1 MKKTIQIQNPNII
14 KKDKEKTVISG
25 KTIAVSFSLVAC
37 LENLPQQFGFF
48 VETLKKIK
56 QDNYSRFELILVN
69 NSTSDE
75 ILQVIENDEIFKA
88 FQSQNMLKIIN
99 SDNNNTKT
107 QAIALGI
114 TEATKDNVLVFDYE
128 KLNNSFNIND
138 LFNQKKDLTDKIG
151 IPVFQQKEKQK
162 PNPYNF
168 SMVLGNKYL
177 LAYLFQN
184 ICKNSKDYRFAFN
197 YQLKQAEIEKV
208 DLEIFQNNPFSD
220 IKKPDFLTKRY
231 KNFANRI
238 NWYFIVPLKELKSKP
253 EKEFLP
259 KKLKESSVFRMLFAA
274 IAVITFLAM
283 PMMAYHTG
291 NSGDEDYYQYPQA
304 VKIYNYYTSFGA
316 DTSYT
321 NAGNAS
327 MEGMRDYGMS
337 FDTLTVFFNKI
348 FGIDNIFESRHA
360 MNALVGWLVFLFC
373 GLIAYRIANWRA
385 ALIVFFLMFFSPQ
398 FLGQTFNNPKDVP
411 FAMAY
416 VFSIYYIIRFLQQFP
431 KVEKRTAFYL
441 ALGIAMAISVRIGG
455 LLLLAYM
462 VMFFGLYFIF
472 SNKIKDLFTA
482 DNLGRLKKLAVYAFI
497 IGIAGYFMGLILW
510 PYALQSPIGNPMK
523 SLTTMTNFSASLR
536 QIFEGI
542 SIWSDK
548 VPSYYT
554 LKYIMI
560 ASPVSVIIGAI
571 IYLFLLKK
579 KDFQFFWAFMLFF
592 AFGFPIFYIVWKHSN
607 VYGGW
612 RHALFTY
619 PTLAVAAGL
628 GFNSLIE
635 VFKNKYLKIAG
646 GFLVIILTI
655 NPIIHTFKNHPYQY
669 VYFNE
674 LAGGVKK
681 AYGNYELD
689 YYFHSL
695 REATEWVKQNAV
707 KESDNTGKKIKVGA
721 WLTPPV
727 SYYLRKD
734 TAKFEVAFV
743 RYYER
748 GNVDWD
754 YAVFVNTGIN
764 PAQLKNGTWPP
775 KNAVHT
781 INVDGMPICTVLKRT
796 DKSDMMGSQA
806 LEKGDLET
814 AIPLLQKA
822 IGILPTNESALLNL
836 GDAFIKKQSLD
847 TALMYID
854 QLLKFDPELDNALNF
869 KAYIYLAKND
879 LDNSLQTA
887 NRIIKNNYK
896 YYFAYW
902 WAANALIRKNDAY
915 GAIKMLEQLLQQNQ
929 GFKPAY
935 QMLAQ
940 IYQQQGDMEKA
951 QNYANIANQLQ

>member
-1 MKKTIQIQNPNII
+1 M
-14 KKDKEKTVISG
+14 
-25 KTIAVSFSLVAC
+25 
-37 LENLPQQFGFF
+37 
-48 VETLKKIK
+48 
-56 QDNYSRFELILVN
+56 
-69 NSTSDE
+69 
-75 ILQVIENDEIFKA
+75 
-88 FQSQNMLKIIN
+88 
-99 SDNNNTKT
+99 
-107 QAIALGI
+107 
-114 TEATKDNVLVFDYE
+114 
-128 KLNNSFNIND
+128 
-138 LFNQKKDLTDKIG
+138 
-151 IPVFQQKEKQK
+151 
-162 PNPYNF
+162 
-168 SMVLGNKYL
+168 
-177 LAYLFQN
+177 
-184 ICKNSKDYRFAFN
+184 
-197 YQLKQAEIEKV
+197 
-208 DLEIFQNNPFSD
+208 
-220 IKKPDFLTKRY
+220 
-231 KNFANRI
+231 
-238 NWYFIVPLKELKSKP
+238 
-253 EKEFLP
+253 
-259 KKLKESSVFRMLFAA
+259 
-274 IAVITFLAM
+274 
-283 PMMAYHTG
+283 
-291 NSGDEDYYQYPQA
+291 
-304 VKIYNYYTSFGA
+304 
-316 DTSYT
+316 
-321 NAGNAS
+321 
-327 MEGMRDYGMS
+327 
-337 FDTLTVFFNKI
+337 
-348 FGIDNIFESRHA
+348 
-360 MNALVGWLVFLFC
+360 
-373 GLIAYRIANWRA
+373 
-385 ALIVFFLMFFSPQ
+385 
-398 FLGQTFNNPKDVP
+398 
-411 FAMAY
+411 
-416 VFSIYYIIRFLQQFP
+416 
-431 KVEKRTAFYL
+431 
-441 ALGIAMAISVRIGG
+441 
-455 LLLLAYM
+455 
-462 VMFFGLYFIF
+462 
-472 SNKIKDLFTA
+472 
-482 DNLGRLKKLAVYAFI
+482 
-497 IGIAGYFMGLILW
+497 
-510 PYALQSPIGNPMK
+510 
-523 SLTTMTNFSASLR
+523 
-536 QIFEGI
+536 
-542 SIWSDK
+542 
-548 VPSYYT
+548 
-554 LKYIMI
+554 
-560 ASPVSVIIGAI
+560 
-571 IYLFLLKK
+571 
-579 KDFQFFWAFMLFF
+579 
-592 AFGFPIFYIVWKHSN
+592 
-607 VYGGW
+607 
-612 RHALFTY
+612 
-619 PTLAVAAGL
+619 AVAAGL

-781 INVDGMPICTVLKRT
+781 INVDGMPICAVLKRT